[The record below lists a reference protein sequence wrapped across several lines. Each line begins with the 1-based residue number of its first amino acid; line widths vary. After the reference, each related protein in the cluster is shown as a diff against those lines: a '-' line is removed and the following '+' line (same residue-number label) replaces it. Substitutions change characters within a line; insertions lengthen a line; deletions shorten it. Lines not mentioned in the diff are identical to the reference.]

1 MREIG
6 VLLVTA
12 EACHFCDHA
21 KQVLTR
27 LAERYPLTVSEIPW
41 TSEEGRRLAE
51 RDGVAFPPGIYLDG
65 SFFGYGRLSEGKLQK
80 WLRERRA

>member
-1 MREIG
+1 MRTIE

-12 EACHFCDHA
+12 EACHFCAHA
-21 KQVLTR
+21 KHFLGR
-27 LAERYPLTVSEIPW
+27 LAERYPLAVSEISW

-51 RDGVAFPPGIYLDG
+51 RDGILFPPGIYLNG
-65 SFFGYGRLSEGKLQK
+65 AFFGYGRLSEGKLQK